1 MMLRILH
8 SNIENSMLEILFWS
22 NIENSMLEIL
32 FWSFPATNIFQIKNL
47 IKKKIVLLFN
57 DYKKNEIIC
66 IKIDHSFYLIT
77 VS

>member
-8 SNIENSMLEILFWS
+8 SNIENPMLEILFWS
-22 NIENSMLEIL
+22 NIENPMLEIL

-57 DYKKNEIIC
+57 DYKKT
-66 IKIDHSFYLIT
+66 K
-77 VS
+77 